1 MSFNAE
7 RLRAARIYRNMSIS
21 DLAEKTDVTKQA
33 ISQYEKGQ
41 SNPIPDVMFQLVLA
55 LGFPKEFFEQT
66 SISNIKISN
75 TFFRALS
82 STNKLD
88 LNTQEV
94 KTEMIVQIYNFLSQY
109 LTFPQNDDIPTVDK
123 DTFDNIEQIA
133 EYVRSCWALGD
144 KPIENMVSLL
154 ESKGIIVSSFVVE
167 NKKID
172 AFTQI
177 HLNGEIEQFCVVLGN
192 DKQSMVRRNFDA
204 AHELGHIILHRNI
217 GDLSN
222 LSKIEM
228 KRLEDEANAFAAGFL
243 LPSKSFFA
251 DLVSPNK
258 LDFYISLKKKWKVS
272 IAAMIMRSKQLGR
285 LNNNQYLYLFKQL
298 SSNQW
303 RTREPYDDIWEIPR
317 PQLFKKAISILI
329 ENKIL
334 NAQQI
339 VSELSKNGLALDSR
353 EIENL
358 LDLDKGV
365 LSNKNQSQPAIVLSI
380 K

>member
-1 MSFNAE
+1 
-7 RLRAARIYRNMSIS
+7 
-21 DLAEKTDVTKQA
+21 
-33 ISQYEKGQ
+33 
-41 SNPIPDVMFQLVLA
+41 
-55 LGFPKEFFEQT
+55 
-66 SISNIKISN
+66 
-75 TFFRALS
+75 
-82 STNKLD
+82 
-88 LNTQEV
+88 
-94 KTEMIVQIYNFLSQY
+94 
-109 LTFPQNDDIPTVDK
+109 
-123 DTFDNIEQIA
+123 
-133 EYVRSCWALGD
+133 
-144 KPIENMVSLL
+144 MVSLL

-172 AFTQI
+172 AFTQV

-258 LDFYISLKKKWKVS
+258 LDFYVSLKKKWKVS
-272 IAAMIMRSKQLGR
+272 MAAMIMRSKQLGR

-329 ENKIL
+329 ENKVL

-339 VSELSKNGLALDSR
+339 VSELSKSGLALDSR

-365 LSNKNQSQPAIVLSI
+365 LSNMNQSQPAIVLSI